1 MRHFQFYVTDDR
13 YSVRSLMLVETHDMQ
28 AARTLAQRLLAEG
41 PHYHR
46 IDAWA
51 DELLL
56 FSLRE
61 AALPSADPS
70 QASPPSPSSSVSPP

>member
-13 YSVRSLMLVETHDMQ
+13 YSVRSLMLVETHDTP
-28 AARTLAQRLLAEG
+28 AARALAQRLLAQD

-56 FSLRE
+56 FSVRE
-61 AALPSADPS
+61 AATPLADPS
-70 QASPPSPSSSVSPP
+70 